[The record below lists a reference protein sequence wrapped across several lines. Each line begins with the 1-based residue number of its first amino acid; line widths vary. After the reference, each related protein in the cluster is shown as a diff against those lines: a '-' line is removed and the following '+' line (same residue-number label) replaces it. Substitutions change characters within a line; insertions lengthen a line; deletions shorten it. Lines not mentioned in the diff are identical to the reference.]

1 MIREAAQKL
10 DRAAQEA
17 ERERS
22 RLAAMIGQARAQ
34 DRQFRAL
41 CWVGGVALAVGLVLS
56 PLVASVLPFGL
67 DTRIAGLVMRQD
79 RWGAGADLMRT
90 ANPQGWAQLTADA
103 NLISENREAVAA
115 CRAAL
120 ARTGKVQR
128 CSVPLTPAPPSGLG
142 VGRN

>member
-1 MIREAAQKL
+1 
-10 DRAAQEA
+10 
-17 ERERS
+17 
-22 RLAAMIGQARAQ
+22 MIGQAQAQ

-67 DTRIAGLVMRQD
+67 NTRIAGLVIRQD
-79 RWGAGADLMRT
+79 RWNAGADLMRT

-128 CSVPLTPAPPSGLG
+128 CSVALAPAPPSGSG
-142 VGRN
+142 VRRN